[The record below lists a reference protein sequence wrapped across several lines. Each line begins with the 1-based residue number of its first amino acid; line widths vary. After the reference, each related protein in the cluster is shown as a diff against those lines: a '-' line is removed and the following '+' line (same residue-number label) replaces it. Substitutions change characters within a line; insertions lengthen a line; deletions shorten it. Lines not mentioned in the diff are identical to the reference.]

1 MSVTPEDIEKVAL
14 LARLSIS
21 ESELPEVTERFSKV
35 LDLVDE
41 LNTINTDGVVPMSNP
56 HDMEQRLRADSVTRT
71 NERDALMATAPAQQ
85 DGYFLVPKVID

>member
-41 LNTINTDGVVPMSNP
+41 LNTINTDGVVP
-56 HDMEQRLRADSVTRT
+56 DV
-71 NERDALMATAPAQQ
+71 
-85 DGYFLVPKVID
+85 

>member
-21 ESELPEVTERFSKV
+21 ESALPEVTERFSNV

-56 HDMEQRLRADSVTRT
+56 HDMTQRLRADTVTSHNTR
-71 NERDALMATAPAQQ
+71 EALMASAPAQAS
-85 DGYFLVPKVID
+85 GYFLVPKVID